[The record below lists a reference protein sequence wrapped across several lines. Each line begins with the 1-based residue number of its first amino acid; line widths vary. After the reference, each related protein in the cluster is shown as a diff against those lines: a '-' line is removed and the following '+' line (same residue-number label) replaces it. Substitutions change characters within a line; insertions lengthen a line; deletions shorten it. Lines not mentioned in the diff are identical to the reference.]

1 MFKPAQNIIVF
12 YYGIFRFHFHHQPID
27 THIPK
32 KPLNPADTPPQTPQ
46 TYWDIKFQFPLKK

>member
-27 THIPK
+27 THIPQK
-32 KPLNPADTPPQTPQ
+32 LLNQADTPPQTPQ
-46 TYWDIKFQFPLKK
+46 TYWDIKF